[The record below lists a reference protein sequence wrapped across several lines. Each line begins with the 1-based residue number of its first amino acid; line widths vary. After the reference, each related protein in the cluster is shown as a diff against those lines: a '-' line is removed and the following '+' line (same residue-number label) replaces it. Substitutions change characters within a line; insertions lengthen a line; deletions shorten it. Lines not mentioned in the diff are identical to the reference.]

1 MCVCVCVCGDFQ
13 RGFDSDLLGN
23 IFSHAVLGNSMVAIF
38 SGLVAQKFAD
48 VFGFV

>member
-1 MCVCVCVCGDFQ
+1 MCVCVVYFQ